1 MEGAMVV
8 RRNVLKLIGGG
19 VVLAAGSVGGFV
31 ALNGPSQAARAPWRM
46 AGQYRD
52 IRRRAL
58 SYALL
63 APNPH
68 NRQPWLVRLDGDD
81 ALTLYCD
88 LSRRLPATDPF
99 DRQITIGCGAFLE
112 LLAQA
117 AAQEGYQTVI
127 STFPAGEDMKT
138 LDARPVAH
146 VVLARGRAVPDPLF
160 AQVLNRRSNKE
171 VYEPRDVGADALAAI
186 THAGRVFGIEAVTT
200 GNTNLA
206 DSLRDLTWRAH
217 LREVTTPAANQ
228 ESVDLMRIGA
238 AEVAS
243 NPDGIELEG
252 PMIEA
257 GRLVGAV
264 TREALADPN
273 STAFRQGLDLYRNMA
288 MSARAFG
295 WLVNDNES
303 RLDQINAGR
312 AYVRLNLM
320 ATALGLGIHPW
331 SQSLQEYSEMED
343 IFREVHDLLGQG
355 RRLQMLF
362 RIGYGPQ
369 IGPTPRRGLETHIV

>member
-1 MEGAMVV
+1 MVI
-8 RRNVLKLIGGG
+8 RRNVLKLISGG
-19 VVLAAGSVGGFV
+19 VVLAAGSAGGFV
-31 ALNGPSQAARAPWRM
+31 ALNGPSQAARAPWRT

-68 NRQPWLVRLDGDD
+68 NRQPWLVRLDGED

-88 LSRRLPATDPF
+88 LARRLPATDPF

-146 VVLARGRAVPDPLF
+146 VVFARGRAVPDPLF

-171 VYEPRDVGADALAAI
+171 VYEPRDVGADSLAEIAN
-186 THAGRVFGIEAVTT
+186 AGRVFGVAAATT

-206 DSLRDLTWRAH
+206 GRLRDLTWHAH
-217 LREVTTPAANQ
+217 FREVTTPAANQ
-228 ESVDLMRIGA
+228 ESVELMRIGA
-238 AEVAS
+238 AEVAA

-295 WLVNDNES
+295 WLINDNGS

-312 AYVRLNLM
+312 AYVRLNLK

-343 IFREVHDLLGQG
+343 LFREVHDLVGQG

-369 IGPTPRRGLETHIV
+369 IGPTPRRGLEAHIV